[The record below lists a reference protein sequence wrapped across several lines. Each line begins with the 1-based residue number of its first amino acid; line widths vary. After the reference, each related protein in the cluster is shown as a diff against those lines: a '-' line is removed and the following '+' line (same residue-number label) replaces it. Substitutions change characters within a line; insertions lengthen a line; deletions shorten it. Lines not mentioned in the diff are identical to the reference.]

1 MWMLAVAIFVKAHE
15 NFALSFIQI
24 LPIVFLFFS
33 NTFLLFLTVLYASC
47 WLCNLVHIKGFS
59 WNIFLFF

>member
-33 NTFLLFLTVLYASC
+33 NTFYYF
-47 WLCNLVHIKGFS
+47 
-59 WNIFLFF
+59 